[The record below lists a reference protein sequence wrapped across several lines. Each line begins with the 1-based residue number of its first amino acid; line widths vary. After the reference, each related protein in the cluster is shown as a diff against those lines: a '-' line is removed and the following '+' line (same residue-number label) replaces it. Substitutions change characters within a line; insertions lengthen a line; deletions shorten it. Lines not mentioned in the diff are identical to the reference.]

1 MYRRHYLERRAMGS
15 LILAVVLGIAIL
27 FFVIAVLFLCAYV

>member
-1 MYRRHYLERRAMGS
+1 MGS

-27 FFVIAVLFLCAYV
+27 FFIVAVLFLCAYV